1 MAFCPWRGER
11 RRYFLGYFNNCR
23 LPIADCR
30 LKDKS
35 RQLTPF
41 SNWQSAIGN
50 WQSAIHWHSLSTKA
64 TIQRRLGLAGHA
76 MKLGIKQRRASDG
89 LPAAHEFSSSANLL
103 SR

>member
-1 MAFCPWRGER
+1 
-11 RRYFLGYFNNCR
+11 
-23 LPIADCR
+23 LPIADCQ
-30 LKDKS
+30 LKGEAFRIS
-35 RQLTPF
+35 IGNR
-41 SNWQSAIGN
+41 QSAIGN